1 MRVTGI
7 LKEDAGT
14 VYVEPGTSR
23 AMMIT
28 AAAARALE
36 DSIRALPADTV
47 PVRRVSFTITVE
59 CRQAEGDS
67 PARVVVVES
76 ELSVQKVRACTVIE
90 GHV

>member
-1 MRVTGI
+1 VKIPGI
-7 LKEDAGT
+7 VKEDNGT
-14 VYVEPGTSR
+14 IYVEPGAGR
-23 AMMIT
+23 NIMVT

-90 GHV
+90 GHA

>member
-7 LKEDAGT
+7 VKEDNGT

-23 AMMIT
+23 GMMIT

-36 DSIRALPADTV
+36 DSIRSLPGDAT
-47 PVRRVSFTITVE
+47 PIRRVSFTITVE
-59 CRQAEGDS
+59 CRPAEGES

-90 GHV
+90 GHA

>member
-7 LKEDAGT
+7 VKEDNGT
-14 VYVEPGTSR
+14 VYVEHGAGR
-23 AMMIT
+23 NLMIT

-36 DSIRALPADTV
+36 DSIRVLPADSV
-47 PVRRVSFTITVE
+47 PVRRISFVITVE
-59 CRQAEGDS
+59 CRAAEGES

-90 GHV
+90 SHA

>member
-1 MRVTGI
+1 MKIAGI
-7 LKEDAGT
+7 LKEDNGT
-14 VYVEPGTSR
+14 VTMAAGSGRNLMV
-23 AMMIT
+23 T

-90 GHV
+90 GHA

>member
-7 LKEDAGT
+7 AKEDAGT
-14 VYVEPGTSR
+14 IYMDPGAGR
-23 AMMIT
+23 NMMIT

-36 DSIRALPADTV
+36 DSIRALPADAV

-59 CRQAEGDS
+59 CRAAEGES

-76 ELSVQKVRACTVIE
+76 ELAVQKVRACTVIE
-90 GHV
+90 SHA

>member
-7 LKEDAGT
+7 DHEDSATIYMKHG
-14 VYVEPGTSR
+14 VSR
-23 AMMIT
+23 GEMIT

-47 PVRRVSFTITVE
+47 PVRRITFQITVE

>member
-47 PVRRVSFTITVE
+47 PVRRITFQITVE

>member
-1 MRVTGI
+1 MRTTNI
-7 LKEDAGT
+7 DHEDGGT
-14 VYVEPGTSR
+14 VYMKHGATRVE
-23 AMMIT
+23 MIT
-28 AAAARALE
+28 VAAARALE

-90 GHV
+90 GHA

>member
-7 LKEDAGT
+7 VKEDAGT

-23 AMMIT
+23 GMMIT

-76 ELSVQKVRACTVIE
+76 ELSVQKVRACMVIE
-90 GHV
+90 GHA